1 MSGMNDPKNHFST
14 WNATSLTVV
23 ICSALALYN
32 ALELE
37 LLILTTFHAY
47 RGLYF
52 WSLALAS
59 FGVIPYVL
67 GFMIE
72 YFKLSSSSMALGT
85 AIDTVGWSLMV
96 TGQSVVLYSRLWMVF
111 GGGHKRLLK
120 MIKWMI
126 IFNGL
131 TFHGLVTILVCG
143 SRFGNNT
150 STFGAAYNVVERI
163 QMSVF
168 FLQEVILSGIYIWKA
183 LDILQISERKRC
195 HHTMWQLFSINVIII
210 VLDIAVLAV
219 EFADLHVIQQ
229 TVKGLIY
236 CVKLKLEL
244 AILNKL
250 VDVSSVHAR
259 ANAFTLGDTNDF
271 LDPTKTVWDIT
282 RFTPAFSSSMHTYP
296 RWMSDLEKSG
306 ISRVESAYSPTEST
320 WARVKRSTTLS
331 ANDSYFSDVI
341 QPCTTLHD
349 PRLEGRERGSATDL
363 LYADAVRR
371 IATPG

>member
-1 MSGMNDPKNHFST
+1 MGNDSGMSRNHFES
-14 WNATSLTVV
+14 WNAEALAVV

-72 YFKLSSSSMALGT
+72 YFELSYLSLGT
-85 AIDTVGWSLMV
+85 AIDTFGWALMV
-96 TGQSVVLYSRLWMVF
+96 TGQSVVLYSRLWLVF
-111 GGGHKRLLK
+111 GNGHKRLLQL
-120 MIKWMI
+120 IKWTI
-126 IFNGL
+126 IFNGC
-131 TFHGLVTILVCG
+131 TFHGLTAIVVYG
-143 SRFGNNT
+143 SRFGSAT
-150 STFGAAYNVVERI
+150 KAFSEAYNVIERI
-163 QMSVF
+163 QMCVF
-168 FLQEVILSGIYIWKA
+168 FLQEVLLSGIYIWKA
-183 LDILQISERKRC
+183 LDIIQTSDRKRS

-210 VLDIAVLAV
+210 ALDIALLAL
-219 EFADLHVIQQ
+219 EFSGLHVAQQ
-229 TVKGLIY
+229 TIKGLIY

-250 VDVSSVHAR
+250 VDVSTVHAR
-259 ANAFTLGDTNDF
+259 ANALTLGNTNDF

-296 RWMSDLEKSG
+296 KWVQDLEKSG
-306 ISRVESAYSPTEST
+306 LRASYSPTDST
-320 WARVKRSTTLS
+320 WAQAQKRNTSLS
-331 ANDSYFSDVI
+331 ADDSYFSAEV
-341 QPCTTLHD
+341 QPCTTLLD
-349 PRLEGRERGSATDL
+349 PRLEGRDRGSATDL
-363 LYADAVRR
+363 LYADAVRKL
-371 IATPG
+371 TNPG